1 MSQNT
6 VLALQSFLIFL
17 QIVNAGI
24 ASTIHDQ
31 LVSLVL
37 SAAVGSFQY
46 FVNHVGNQT
55 ISPEV
60 KAVLTDAQLTKIDE
74 SKRTDV
80 K

>member
-6 VLALQSFLIFL
+6 ILALQSFLIFL

-24 ASTIHDQ
+24 ASVVKEP

-37 SAAVGSFQY
+37 SAGVGSFQY
-46 FVNHVGNQT
+46 FVNHVGNQS

-60 KAVLTDAQLTKIDE
+60 KAVLTDTQLAKIDE